1 MVLML
6 ASAVSV
12 LFPPKRLRAAALL
25 PLLVMLVIIAAHCGF
40 VITVNI
46 DMIPDGPMAN
56 WKHGSTQL
64 VAAEYELEL
73 PPRRTRSDTA
83 RRLELE
89 LKIVEALQA
98 VEHMTLTTKFTT
110 GSVQV
115 DGTLFSD

>member
-6 ASAVSV
+6 ASWVSV

-25 PLLVMLVIIAAHCGF
+25 PLLVIIAAHCGF

-46 DMIPDGPMAN
+46 DMIPDDPMAN

-83 RRLELE
+83 RRLELLE
-89 LKIVEALQA
+89 LKSVEALQA
-98 VEHMTLTTKFTT
+98 GEHMTLTIKFTS

-115 DGTLFSD
+115 DGTLYCV